1 MPCFSKLLVF
11 ASSCD
16 SLKFKMFS
24 RDNLSQFMF
33 ADTLDLIQ
41 KTLSTIRTKIKQK
54 YCSVEGYAL
63 HINFK
68 NTLQMHYLTVEYE
81 TDKRSRIFE
90 YRNNCERWHAS

>member
-1 MPCFSKLLVF
+1 
-11 ASSCD
+11 
-16 SLKFKMFS
+16 
-24 RDNLSQFMF
+24 MF

-68 NTLQMHYLTVEYE
+68 NTLQLHYLTVEYE

-90 YRNNCERWHAS
+90 HRNNCERWHGSIKTNSITMLVD